1 MAETLTPDCPQCRQ
15 PPRMVLG
22 AEAFCGN
29 DQCSLFSW
37 TPTASLDANLMDAD
51 FIDLSPPMGG
61 P

>member
-29 DQCSLFSW
+29 DQCALFSW

-51 FIDLSPPMGG
+51 FI
-61 P
+61 